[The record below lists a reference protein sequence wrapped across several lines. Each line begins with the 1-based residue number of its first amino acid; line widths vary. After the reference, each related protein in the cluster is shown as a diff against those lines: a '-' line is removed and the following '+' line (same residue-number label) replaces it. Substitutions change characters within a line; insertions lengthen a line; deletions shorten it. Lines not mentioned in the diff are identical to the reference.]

1 MARKVIWSDE
11 AIADLAAI
19 VGYIAADR
27 PAAAEKFGLTIFE
40 QTRVL
45 ANYPLTGRM
54 MPEEND
60 SAVRE
65 IIVEPYRVIYEV
77 TPNGQTVDVL
87 RIWHAARGRPEV

>member
-19 VGYIAADR
+19 VRYIAADR
-27 PAAAEKFGLTIFE
+27 PAAAEKFGLTVFA
-40 QTRVL
+40 QTRRL
-45 ANYPLTGRM
+45 ADFPLAGRVV
-54 MPEEND
+54 PEERD

-77 TPNGQTVDVL
+77 NADGLAVDIL
-87 RIWHAARGRPEV
+87 RVWHAARGRPEV